1 MKIKVFSSRNGSPPE
16 SHVLDNVLEL
26 LEEVLYKQLERR
38 RTATS
43 AT

>member
-1 MKIKVFSSRNGSPPE
+1 MKIKVFLSRNGSPPE
-16 SHVLDNVLEL
+16 SHLLDNVLEL